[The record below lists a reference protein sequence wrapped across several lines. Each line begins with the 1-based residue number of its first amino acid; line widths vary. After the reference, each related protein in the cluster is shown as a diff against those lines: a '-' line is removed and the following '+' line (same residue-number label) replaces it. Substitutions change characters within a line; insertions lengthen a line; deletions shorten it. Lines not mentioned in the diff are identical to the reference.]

1 MLFFF
6 FKQKTAYDMRISD
19 WSSDVC
25 SSDLI
30 GVLVVIV
37 MDSLPGA
44 CEKGHLEHPVAVQDP
59 AMESIPDQR
68 IKQDGN
74 DNRSYRRNRW
84 SGIID
89 PDRRCHSR
97 QCQISDE
104 CRILKISDDQ
114 ISQRHPI
121 QMMRAFPEARSF
133 DVSGFHVLTSLSVL
147 RPIARLI
154 YSRPI
159 VSQ

>member
-1 MLFFF
+1 
-6 FKQKTAYDMRISD
+6 
-19 WSSDVC
+19 
-25 SSDLI
+25 
-30 GVLVVIV
+30 
-37 MDSLPGA
+37 
-44 CEKGHLEHPVAVQDP
+44 
-59 AMESIPDQR
+59 MESIPDQR

-89 PDRRCHSR
+89 PDRRCHRR
-97 QCQISDE
+97 QCQISDD

-133 DVSGFHVLTSLSVL
+133 RSEEHTSELQSL
-147 RPIARLI
+147 MRTSYALFFLKQK
-154 YSRPI
+154 YHTNSLNT
-159 VSQ
+159 